1 MGSSDH
7 LIWGNLDGA
16 PVERSSAAELAD
28 PPTGRIRQPGPGE
41 VIMQNLERREEREE
55 SSTATLC
62 GHRDTGAAEPNLGK
76 GYLTS
81 HQDD

>member
-7 LIWGNLDGA
+7 LIWGTPGG
-16 PVERSSAAELAD
+16 VFIERSSAVGLAD
-28 PPTGRIRQPGPGE
+28 PPARRVRQPGPGE
-41 VIMQNLERREEREE
+41 VIMQTSNRREEREE
-55 SSTATLC
+55 SSMAMLC

-81 HQDD
+81 LQDD